1 MGKVKGYYLNHIEDN
16 FDPYEGL
23 SKEEI
28 ELYNSVPPCSSMTPV
43 ESDEGD
49 NCSHGNS
56 WHSNCSDCDTEIDL
70 NRDVPNIVWEPEY
83 MEER

>member
-1 MGKVKGYYLNHIEDN
+1 MGKVKGYYLDHIDDN

-28 ELYNSVPPCSSMTPV
+28 ELFNSVPPCSSMTSV
-43 ESDEGD
+43 ESDDE
-49 NCSHGNS
+49 S
-56 WHSNCSDCDTEIDL
+56 TEIDL
-70 NRDVPNIVWEPEY
+70 NRDVPDIVWEPEY